1 MKMPGEVFEEYR
13 RFDNFVSKKLPKTRL
28 YFSLPLPTT
37 YKKECVII
45 EEVHHLMSDYIKDT
59 EGDKS
64 IIDRVTHV
72 NRNYN
77 MRSGNWEQKTH
88 LNKADGIHLSDARFL
103 LIQRSLSI
111 GCFRTHASYII
122 LVVGR
127 QVTTTIGLYTSY

>member
-88 LNKADGIHLSDARFL
+88 LYKADGIHLSDAGKDVMLQNFR
-103 LIQRSLSI
+103 RSIHDLSRRI
-111 GCFRTHASYII
+111 KMEERGSAS
-122 LVVGR
+122 
-127 QVTTTIGLYTSY
+127 QH